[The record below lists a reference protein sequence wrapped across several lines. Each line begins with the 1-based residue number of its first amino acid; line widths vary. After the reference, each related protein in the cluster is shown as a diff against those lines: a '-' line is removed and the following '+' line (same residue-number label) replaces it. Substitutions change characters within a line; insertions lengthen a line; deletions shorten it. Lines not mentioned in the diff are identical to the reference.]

1 MIALP
6 SFLNPP
12 SPAARRMLPRVGLCV
27 AATSVLLC
35 ALPGSA
41 AAETVVGVD
50 LNFNDSVIG
59 DEATNG
65 AGVDVFFGPRLDLA
79 ILTLTT
85 EVSAGFHD
93 FGGDLNPT
101 VYRAMAGGALGI

>member
-6 SFLNPP
+6 SFFSP
-12 SPAARRMLPRVGLCV
+12 SPAARRLLPPLGLCV
-27 AATSVLLC
+27 AATSVGLF

-41 AAETVVGVD
+41 AGETVVGVD

-65 AGVDVFFGPRLDLA
+65 AGVDVFFGPRLNLA

-85 EVSAGFHD
+85 EISAGFHD
-93 FGGDLNPT
+93 FGGDLDP
-101 VYRAMAGGALGI
+101 